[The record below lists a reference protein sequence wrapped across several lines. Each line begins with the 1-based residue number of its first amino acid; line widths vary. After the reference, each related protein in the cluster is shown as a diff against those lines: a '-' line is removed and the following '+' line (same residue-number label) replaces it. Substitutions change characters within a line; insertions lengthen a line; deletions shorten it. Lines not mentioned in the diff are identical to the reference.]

1 MSRAAG
7 DRIMKRLLS
16 SDLSR
21 IAPVHAQTTLMLQQ
35 LADGDRA
42 AFDQLLPRVYEELKQ
57 IANQY
62 LAGEQRPDVLQA
74 TGLVHEAYLRLID
87 QRKARYEDRSHFLA
101 VASTVMRRVLLDH
114 VRARK
119 AAKRGGSEQIVQLD
133 TLSEL
138 QLATEPVDL
147 LAFDDVLTQLEDL
160 NPRHAKV
167 VEMRFFGGLTVEETA
182 TALGVSP
189 ATVKN
194 DWRAARAWLAM
205 QLEQA

>member
-1 MSRAAG
+1 
-7 DRIMKRLLS
+7 
-16 SDLSR
+16 
-21 IAPVHAQTTLMLQQ
+21 
-35 LADGDRA
+35 
-42 AFDQLLPRVYEELKQ
+42 
-57 IANQY
+57 
-62 LAGEQRPDVLQA
+62 
-74 TGLVHEAYLRLID
+74 
-87 QRKARYEDRSHFLA
+87 
-101 VASTVMRRVLLDH
+101 MRRVLLDH

-119 AAKRGGSEQIVQLD
+119 AAKRGGSEQVVQLD

-147 LAFDDVLTQLEDL
+147 LAFDEVLTQLEDL
-160 NPRHAKV
+160 NSRHAQV